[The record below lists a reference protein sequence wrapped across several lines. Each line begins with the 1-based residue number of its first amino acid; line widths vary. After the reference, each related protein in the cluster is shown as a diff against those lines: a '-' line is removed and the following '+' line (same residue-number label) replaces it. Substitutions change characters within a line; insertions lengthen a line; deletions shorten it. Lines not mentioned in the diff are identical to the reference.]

1 MPEFNPDKT
10 AISIPQKVVGWLFR
24 EHNLYLGFLEWLQL
38 LSATLI
44 VRNRQFSQDS
54 FNALSEK
61 IASSSA
67 DPDLSDLKKDLIL
80 YNALSYLAYAAPQEG
95 QIISIKGIDY
105 SIQKIALTSG
115 WVSSTYYAY
124 GLKPVT
130 DKNAQSILIFQGTT
144 TPADHGFLAG
154 ALADTR
160 PVGAVGTQLY
170 ARGQEQIQNWIN
182 TEYQQTQKRV
192 LCTGQSLGG
201 ALSLHAHIH
210 QPDAVDFFIVNP
222 PTLTNREKEIY
233 EKNSAHF
240 PDDNTRTLTVVSHL
254 NDPVLSLGSLYL
266 PEGTK
271 IYRHGDKNEN
281 GLIAHAKAPDCSQD
295 APELHFETYDNSKR
309 VKSYAWKIIK
319 AFLFVAVLILHVIAL
334 PVRIAIKIVEIV
346 TQSNHSNNPEMPNN
360 AHSSGEPFGADD
372 INRPKP
378 RSQYAAADGLL
389 ATPPEHGAPSLQFFL
404 PLQVPSE
411 QSGLNLIIEHADKD
425 ISHQQLQGL

>member
-1 MPEFNPDKT
+1 MPEFNSNKT
-10 AISIPQKVVGWLFR
+10 ALSIPQKVVGWLFR
-24 EHNLYLGFLEWLQL
+24 EHNLSLGFLEWLQL

-44 VRNRQFSQDS
+44 VRNRQFSQD
-54 FNALSEK
+54 FFDALSEK
-61 IASSSA
+61 ITSSSA
-67 DPDLSDLKKDLIL
+67 DPYLSDLKKDLIL

-124 GLKPVT
+124 GLKAVT

-144 TPADHGFLAG
+144 SPADHGFLAG
-154 ALADTR
+154 ILADTR

-201 ALSLHAHIH
+201 AMSLHAHIH

-222 PTLTNREKEIY
+222 AALTNREKEIY
-233 EKNSAHF
+233 EKNSVQL
-240 PDDNTRTLTVVSHL
+240 PDESTRILTVVSHL
-254 NDPVLSLGSLYL
+254 NDPVLGLGSLYL

-281 GLIAHAKAPDCSQD
+281 GLIAHAKTPDCSQD
-295 APELHFETYDNSKR
+295 APELHFAAYDNSKR
-309 VKSYAWKIIK
+309 ERSYAWKIIK
-319 AFLFVAVLILHVIAL
+319 VFLFVAVLILHVIAW
-334 PVRIAIKIVEIV
+334 PVRIAVKIVELL
-346 TQSNHSNNPEMPNN
+346 TQSHRSNNSERPDNVQ
-360 AHSSGEPFGADD
+360 SSGESFRADD

-378 RSQYAAADGLL
+378 RSQYAAADELL
-389 ATPPEHGAPSLQFFL
+389 AIPPEHGAPSLQFF
-404 PLQVPSE
+404 PARQESSE
-411 QSGLNLIIEHADKD
+411 QSVPKLVIELLIACRNNIV
-425 ISHQQLQGL
+425 Q